1 MKQAIRSGDT
11 ERRDVIRYQRSVLAN
26 REIELRRPLSDDEV
40 VGLIQ
45 TQIKQ
50 RDDAKELFRQ
60 ANREDLAVLEER
72 QVAILSDY
80 LPEQLSEQDLAQI
93 VSESAA
99 ELGVSGPADM
109 GKLMPRLI
117 EKVQGR
123 ADGRTLSRLAREEL
137 GRRANDNTDSRG

>member
-11 ERRDVIRYQRSVLAN
+11 ERRDVIRYLRSVLAN